1 MSRCRFSLTRRRC
14 KCPFSLLGPFLALP
28 EIERSRMAL
37 SLPNSLALSRHAPL
51 TMHSQHVI
59 ISPLLPRTLTLLA
72 YRCNYLL
79 GLPPAAQS
87 EEEETCLTPTS
98 GVVFGRA
105 EFGRGTLLFPN
116 LRIYRYLLNYRL
128 STIPRSPLH
137 IVARVEVSL

>member
-1 MSRCRFSLTRRRC
+1 MQVQPHKETMQMPVS
-14 KCPFSLLGPFLALP
+14 PLGPFLALP

-87 EEEETCLTPTS
+87 EEETCLTSTS

-105 EFGRGTLLFPN
+105 ELGRGTLLFPK